1 MFKSPMR
8 PGGVRFGY
16 SSHQSEWLHPF
27 QNQEASMLSEMG
39 IVWITDGV
47 IPAYFPLDGD
57 VALVCEWSF
66 TESQVRSTRKA
77 PFPV

>member
-1 MFKSPMR
+1 
-8 PGGVRFGY
+8 
-16 SSHQSEWLHPF
+16 
-27 QNQEASMLSEMG
+27 MLSEMG